1 MRQFIL
7 TDEQERKIKEW
18 DNPETGH
25 VCSLKRENGNG
36 KYAGAIGGHLSYS
49 FTPTSIGEIVTVKC
63 ACGAEL
69 DVTDYDSF

>member
-1 MRQFIL
+1 MLQFII
-7 TDEQERKIKEW
+7 TDEQQKKIKKW

-25 VCSLKRENGNG
+25 RCTLKQDNKG

-49 FTPTSIGEIVTVKC
+49 FTPTSIGEIVKVTC

-69 DVTDYDSF
+69 DVTDYDRF